1 MARYI
6 LTGTPGA
13 GKTALLRLLE
23 TRGHAVV
30 EEAATDVIALMD
42 AQGVAEHWLAPDF
55 IDLIAALQ
63 KQRQL
68 AAGPDGFFDRSP
80 ICTWALAQ
88 FAGREPSAALKAEVA
103 RIEADRVYERRVFFV
118 QNLGFVTPT
127 AARRIN
133 YEDALRF
140 EQIHL
145 EAYRRFGYELILI
158 PPGDLA
164 GRADQVLA
172 NTPFQ

>member
-13 GKTALLRLLE
+13 GKTALLRRLE
-23 TRGHAVV
+23 TRGHPVV
-30 EEAATDVIALMD
+30 EEAATDVIARMD
-42 AQGVAEHWLAPDF
+42 AQGVAEHWRAPGF
-55 IDLIAALQ
+55 IDAIVGLQ

-80 ICTWALAQ
+80 ICTWALAA
-88 FAGREPSAALKAEVA
+88 FLGREPPAALKAEMA
-103 RIEADRVYERRVFFV
+103 RIEAEAVYARRVFFL

-127 AARRIN
+127 AARRISF
-133 YEDALRF
+133 EDALRF
-140 EQIHL
+140 EQVHL
-145 EAYRRFGYELILI
+145 EAYRRFGYDLVLI
-158 PPGDLA
+158 PPGPLEA
-164 GRADQVLA
+164 RANQVLA